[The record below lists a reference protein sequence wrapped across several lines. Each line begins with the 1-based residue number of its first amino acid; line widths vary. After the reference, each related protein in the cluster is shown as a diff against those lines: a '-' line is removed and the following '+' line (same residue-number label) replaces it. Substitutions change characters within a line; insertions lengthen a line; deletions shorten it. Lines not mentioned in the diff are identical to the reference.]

1 MCFVGIFKELLL
13 LKYAKVNDQVA
24 LFEPNGQPLEVCA
37 GNKSNNYR
45 VVLGLAVAVGEEV
58 AVGRG
63 VLVDVG
69 VAVEV
74 GVKVGVREGVGV
86 TVGVLV
92 GGLPRTRK

>member
-1 MCFVGIFKELLL
+1 MFQGHFRRITA
-13 LKYAKVNDQVA
+13 LKYSNKAARKA
-24 LFEPNGQPLEVCA
+24 PLASRGQPADLRA
-37 GNKSNNYR
+37 GNKSNNYG